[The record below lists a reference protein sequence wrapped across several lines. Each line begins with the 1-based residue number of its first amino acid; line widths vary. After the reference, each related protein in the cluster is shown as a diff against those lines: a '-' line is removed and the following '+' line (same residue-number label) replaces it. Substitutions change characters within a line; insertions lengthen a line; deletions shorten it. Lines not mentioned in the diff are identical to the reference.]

1 MKNRSITI
9 CIMAV
14 LGVTTLLS
22 ADFWQKKKFSEWNEK
37 EVAKVLSD
45 SPWAR
50 KVSAKAPGDSG
61 GRGGRA
67 GMDIGGGSPSE
78 GGGGGGK
85 RGGGKRGGGGPD
97 IPPAPPGVPTVDIVV
112 WWQSALPIKQAIARY
127 RFKDEAGTSAEAA
140 KMLGQEEQ
148 YHMLGLIG
156 IPERVAGPKPEVLKS
171 AAMLNV
177 RNVPPI
183 EPAGVLVEKCPRGTC
198 TLLSG
203 QRSGTRDFRAGR
215 YRPNNRK
222 RVLVRNHHTLF
233 PGRAAQKQRESL
245 FADTAIVRRG
255 QERERSPR
263 RARGRA
269 GKELERRSLWPNY
282 AA

>member
-37 EVAKVLSD
+37 EVAKILSD

-61 GRGGRA
+61 DRGGRG

-97 IPPAPPGVPTVDIVV
+97 IPPAPPGVPTIDIVV

-140 KMLGQEEQ
+140 KMLAREEE

-156 IPERVAGPKPEVLKS
+156 IPQRVAGPKPEVLKS

-183 EPAGVLVEKCPRGTC
+183 EPAGVLVENT
-198 TLLSG
+198 
-203 QRSGTRDFRAGR
+203 
-215 YRPNNRK
+215 
-222 RVLVRNHHTLF
+222 
-233 PGRAAQKQRESL
+233 PGRVNIFLFFPKHQPGAHAFKVEDGEVELVVKSPTIQFKQKFKL
-245 FADTAIVRRG
+245 KDMVFD
-255 QERERSPR
+255 
-263 RARGRA
+263 
-269 GKELERRSLWPNY
+269 GKLEM
-282 AA
+282 